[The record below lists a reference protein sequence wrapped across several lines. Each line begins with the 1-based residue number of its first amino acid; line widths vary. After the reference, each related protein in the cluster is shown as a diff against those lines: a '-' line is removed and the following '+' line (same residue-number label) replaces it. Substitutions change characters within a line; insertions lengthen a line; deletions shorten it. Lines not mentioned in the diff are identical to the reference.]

1 MTDQEQAV
9 LKATVELVY
18 ALGLHTP
25 KACQIA
31 LAFTQ
36 LVEKHCKPQAVEA
49 QDKPKKEAT
58 GG

>member
-1 MTDQEQAV
+1 MTEQDQAV

-18 ALGLHTP
+18 AVGLHTP

-36 LVEKHCKPQAVEA
+36 LVEKLCKPQAVEA
-49 QDKPKKEAT
+49 KDTPKEAT
-58 GG
+58 GK